1 MVYKGL
7 WSLYTI
13 VVTLVGLIIG
23 HFGGLALV
31 ASRLFTEATV
41 PDEALTIYSRVGM
54 YLAGILAGFLVSQ
67 ITFRR
72 LVELITSLERVPL
85 LEKIVVMA
93 GVILGLLFGLLV
105 AWPFH
110 LLPQFGVPIQLLAC
124 VVGVILGVAVARSAL
139 NQLARIFP
147 SLSHP
152 EGGPMPGLTAERGKF
167 LDTNIIID
175 GRIADICKTGF
186 LEGPLLVPGFVLR
199 ELQTIA
205 DSADNLR
212 RARGRR
218 GLDVLNRMRKEL
230 DQTVEILEDEEA
242 PYDGQESV
250 DLRLVKLARARN
262 GVVVT
267 NDYNL
272 NKVAELHG
280 VPVLN
285 VNELANAIKPVFL
298 PGEELR
304 VMPVKEGSQPRQG
317 VGYLDDGTMVVV
329 QNASDRLGQE
339 FEVVVTSLHQTV
351 AGKMIFAEPK
361 DEASRPAPAQRER
374 NAK

>member
-361 DEASRPAPAQRER
+361 TDPER
-374 NAK
+374 NRK

>member
-7 WSLYTI
+7 WSLYTV
-13 VVTLVGLIIG
+13 VVTVVGLIVGYLGGQALVGSRLFADATVPGEALAVYSLVGLC
-23 HFGGLALV
+23 
-31 ASRLFTEATV
+31 
-41 PDEALTIYSRVGM
+41 
-54 YLAGILAGFLVSQ
+54 LAGVLAGFLLSQVS
-67 ITFRR
+67 FRR

-85 LEKIVVMA
+85 LEKVVVIA
-93 GVILGLLFGLLV
+93 GVIVGLVFGLLV
-105 AWPFH
+105 TWPFH
-110 LLPQFGVPIQLLAC
+110 GMPQFGVPLQLLAC
-124 VVGVILGVAVARSAL
+124 VIGVILGVAVARSAL
-139 NQLARIFP
+139 SQLARIFP
-147 SLSHP
+147 SFSQE
-152 EGGPMPGLTAERGKF
+152 EGAPVTGVAAERVKF

-186 LEGPLLVPGFVLR
+186 LEGPLLIPGFVLR

-218 GLDVLNRMRKEL
+218 GLDVLNRMRKEV
-230 DQTVEILEDEEA
+230 DQVVEVFEEEDA
-242 PYDGQESV
+242 SDGSQESV
-250 DLRLVKLARARN
+250 DLRLVKLARDKHA
-262 GVVVT
+262 VVVT

-280 VPVLN
+280 VEVLN

-298 PGEELR
+298 PGEELT

-329 QNASDRLGQE
+329 QNASDRLGE
-339 FEVVVTSLHQTV
+339 ELVVVVTSLHQTV

-361 DEASRPAPAQRER
+361 EAKARSVAAQGER
-374 NAK
+374 K